1 MAFNC
6 AHEFHCVLDHN
17 RQRVATTCARQPQQK
32 RAHVISLP
40 QPNHRKGKKGKVCS
54 RRERSGMRGAYIVAS
69 LCVGPE
75 GSERKE
81 KDNLR
86 VSVVCEHSVK
96 SKGAKIAC
104 CP

>member
-1 MAFNC
+1 
-6 AHEFHCVLDHN
+6 
-17 RQRVATTCARQPQQK
+17 
-32 RAHVISLP
+32 
-40 QPNHRKGKKGKVCS
+40 
-54 RRERSGMRGAYIVAS
+54 MRGAYIVAS